1 MKKTKTFKK
10 GAIMSVNKLQKTS
23 LSSLLSVALFSGM
36 AQPVVAQTSGLV
48 DIYQMALQYDPSLAQ
63 AKAQYQSDQQQLRAL
78 EGGLRPQI
86 QADASYV
93 NQNSISHASE
103 VDSMDLS
110 VTLNQSVYQHE
121 MWARIDQSEL
131 ALNASQLALKTA
143 EQDLILKVTEAYF
156 NVLLAQQTLK
166 LFQSREESDRLQLES
181 ATASAEVGLASQ
193 VDVLQAKSNYD
204 ISKSNRINAENSL
217 DIANEEL
224 MKITGQAYGALKT
237 LPMTTKFP
245 AYQLNLADIEQTAQT
260 QNLAVQS
267 ALAQSQIAK
276 QEIEVQKSGYW
287 PTVSLQARLN
297 DTSYDDAPGVKDAT
311 GSAISFNVSM
321 PIYSGGSTDA
331 NVSSA
336 RFQNQKSL
344 EALRDSKNTAR
355 LNARSQARNIERGE
369 VLIAALRE
377 AVKSNDAFLEAA
389 EEGFKVGLKD
399 LLEVFSARSNQVDAR
414 KNLIEALHNQ
424 VLNSLR
430 LEAALGDL
438 TEQDLIAFDQM
449 LRTVAE

>member
-1 MKKTKTFKK
+1 
-10 GAIMSVNKLQKTS
+10 MSVNKLQKTS

-449 LRTVAE
+449 LRTTAE